1 MVEYYAKERIRGSV
15 RRRSSN
21 GRRIWSL
28 YQRKAEK
35 SRTWRRRNPVERY
48 RHSTWRNPDLPFGHR
63 EGAPQSPD
71 IASLNK
77 LALILQLTTEEREL
91 MYDLAGRERNEAA
104 PDLPEYLMNEN
115 IPHVRAALR
124 RANDKKLGDE
134 FWRKVME
141 QIEQEGS
148 NE

>member
-1 MVEYYAKERIRGSV
+1 MAGEFGAFINEKR
-15 RRRSSN
+15 
-21 GRRIWSL
+21 
-28 YQRKAEK
+28 K
-35 SRTWRRRNPVERY
+35 SRGPGGEEIRLKDIATALGVTPTYLSDIVKGRRNP
-48 RHSTWRNPDLPFGHR
+48 
-63 EGAPQSPD
+63 PD